1 METQSENESERV
13 ALAQEAY
20 QTLSELADY
29 IWKTPRL
36 LETEYKNER
45 QKLVPRHSD
54 YDRLVLRRYEGRQ
67 GVLIDEYLNGS
78 RGAGSSRDEAG
89 LLELQ
94 HHLMDCGR
102 RDFEEPYYIGFGRG
116 APIH

>member
-1 METQSENESERV
+1 MDLNGKV
-13 ALAQEAY
+13 AFVTGAA
-20 QTLSELADY
+20 SG
-29 IWKTPRL
+29 IG
-36 LETEYKNER
+36 
-45 QKLVPRHSD
+45 LVPRHSD
-54 YDRLVLRRYEGRQ
+54 YDGLALRRHEGRQ